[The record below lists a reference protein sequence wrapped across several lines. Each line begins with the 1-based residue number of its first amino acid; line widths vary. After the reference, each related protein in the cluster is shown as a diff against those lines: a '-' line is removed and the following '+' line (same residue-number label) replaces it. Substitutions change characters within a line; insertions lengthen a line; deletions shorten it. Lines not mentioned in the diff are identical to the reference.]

1 LGTGGLSFLWNLGM
15 TDTVLTTLIVQGTTA
30 ALALGGW
37 LQSWRNNRRMKAQTV
52 QLDGQSEK
60 LTEIHTLT
68 NSNLQEVRAQLT
80 AANQAIKLSDQR
92 LADLQV
98 VVTRLLAEKVQPA
111 SPKSSSQ
118 SS

>member
-1 LGTGGLSFLWNLGM
+1 M

-37 LQSWRNNRRMKAQTV
+37 IQSWRNNRRMKAQTV
-52 QLDGQSEK
+52 QLEGQNEK

-68 NSNLQEVRAQLT
+68 NSNLQEVKAQLAT
-80 AANQAIKLSDQR
+80 ANKAIELSDQR

-98 VVTRLLAEKVQPA
+98 VVTRLLAEKVQEVPPHRTLA
-111 SPKSSSQ
+111 
-118 SS
+118 